1 MRSDLSF
8 SSVYILIIPEF
19 LLPTSPPTSPMV
31 AGIAIAAPVMICY
44 IRAPISVVRIYVI
57 PVAWRYVIGSM
68 LVNYL
73 YLPLFSL

>member
-1 MRSDLSF
+1 
-8 SSVYILIIPEF
+8 
-19 LLPTSPPTSPMV
+19 MV

-68 LVNYL
+68 LVDYL